1 MTAKQAFVMWHE
13 LLNMGPYEKC
23 RNNLILRCDT
33 PAQLGHNLLSQGNG
47 PLHGKKKK
55 KSKLSPLEKQGPSD
69 YNSVSGFVKLPLF
82 AQFVIFIRLVPVHNN
97 NVLFQSQDWH

>member
-1 MTAKQAFVMWHE
+1 MVHCME
-13 LLNMGPYEKC
+13 
-23 RNNLILRCDT
+23 
-33 PAQLGHNLLSQGNG
+33 
-47 PLHGKKKK
+47 KKK

>member
-55 KSKLSPLEKQGPSD
+55 RANLVHLKNKAPPTTT
-69 YNSVSGFVKLPLF
+69 
-82 AQFVIFIRLVPVHNN
+82 QFLD
-97 NVLFQSQDWH
+97 L